1 VETPPVEIT
10 VRLYG
15 LTSGESEVELSVPE
29 TSEVGRLLA
38 GTSPAEQC
46 LVFGRLRRHLIAELT
61 DAFAQLERPPEPVAG
76 GPAGPRL
83 GTTSR
88 PN

>member
-1 VETPPVEIT
+1 METPPVEIT

-15 LTSGESEVELSVPE
+15 LTSGESEVELSLPE

-38 GTSPAEQC
+38 GATPAERPH
-46 LVFGRLRRHLIAELT
+46 VFGRLRRHLVAELT
-61 DAFAQLERPPEPVAG
+61 DAFAQLERPPERVAG
-76 GPAGPRL
+76 GTAATRL

-88 PN
+88 GN